1 MPASL
6 AWFIA
11 GFFAGALLTV
21 IAGGYAMWRAI
32 RILTLTVALAQA
44 PKQIESVPVGPGVN

>member
-1 MPASL
+1 MSNV
-6 AWFIA
+6 AWYLA
-11 GFFAGALLTV
+11 GFFSGALLAV